1 MSLSERKW
9 SLINYIHFAKS
20 MPHDLFIS
28 LASRKFFRLATR
40 FYCKY
45 LRLQPSADCK
55 ELRELHLGIT
65 ATLCRTIWT
74 CFIFNSISIFSRIAR
89 KYTYAL
95 GVHYRRVQSHPTRMA
110 HKKEEN
116 ERQPTDRSKSSNFY
130 SNEHT
135 NQVNEWMCVCRIM
148 TCSIHILLVHF
159 QVYIKLWKSFLLK
172 NRQLVLKLKLNL
184 SLAIFNTYV

>member
-1 MSLSERKW
+1 MRCGCKFRNKQVPRKMSLSERKW
-9 SLINYIHFAKS
+9 SLINYIHFAES

-28 LASRKFFRLATR
+28 LASKKFFRLVTR

-95 GVHYRRVQSHPTRMA
+95 GVHYRRVQSHPTKMA
-110 HKKEEN
+110 HKNEEKKKMNANPLIEAKVPTFTAMSIQTKWMN
-116 ERQPTDRSKSSNFY
+116 E
-130 SNEHT
+130 
-135 NQVNEWMCVCRIM
+135 CVCVVSWRVAF
-148 TCSIHILLVHF
+148 TFRS
-159 QVYIKLWKSFLLK
+159 YISKC
-172 NRQLVLKLKLNL
+172 
-184 SLAIFNTYV
+184 T